1 MSILTKLT
9 GKIFGFCSDQT
20 FQLVLSGLSSFECAL
35 FEYFRNYEDS
45 PFCWIADRRKQE
57 YLKKFFETNV
67 SGGRNFWSGGVNPLN
82 ARRRPRQ
89 VGSRAGQ
96 RLRFQLGP
104 GLGESAAES
113 PLVSSA
119 SYPFHAL
126 RASLHGR
133 RAVVRTE
140 PRRSPVVSRLK
151 TPFGAKAR
159 QKKRQ
164 ANATRFFG

>member
-1 MSILTKLT
+1 MGYNECKRRILQHVVYGTT
-9 GKIFGFCSDQT
+9 GEP
-20 FQLVLSGLSSFECAL
+20 VLAKRLGKSLPPVLQQAMP
-35 FEYFRNYEDS
+35 ED
-45 PFCWIADRRKQE
+45 D
-57 YLKKFFETNV
+57 
-67 SGGRNFWSGGVNPLN
+67 RNFWSGGVNPLG